1 MESAYPNLAV
11 KIKIVLKDIHVN
23 MKHAHWANHQ
33 GKFHANII
41 GIANQTNQIKFV
53 LTKNALTYNAK
64 IPKIANKIKFVRKT
78 NAKRINLF
86 ID

>member
-23 MKHAHWANHQ
+23 RKHAHWANHQ

-41 GIANQTNQIKFV
+41 GIANHQNKFV

-64 IPKIANKIKFVRKT
+64 IPKIANNIKFVRKT